1 MSLKERLMDD
11 LKQAMRDKDALRR
24 ETIRMVRSAVRYAE
38 IEWQRE
44 ATDEEII
51 SLIQRE
57 VKRRQEA
64 LEMFRKGGR
73 QDLVTTEE
81 AALKILQE
89 YLPRQLDE
97 QEIRQVVERI
107 VSELGASGPSQLG
120 PVMRKAMAELRG
132 RADGRLVNQI
142 AREILSR

>member
-97 QEIRQVVERI
+97 QEIRRVVERI